1 MTAGVDLS
9 AIWCIADKSALT
21 IYNRPM
27 RIVSL
32 NCSNTEIVCAL
43 GRAGNLVGVDDH
55 SDFPPEVV
63 GPLPRVGPD
72 LTPDM
77 DKIKALSP
85 DLVLA
90 SLTVP
95 GHEKVIDNL
104 EKAGLEY
111 RAPEPTTL
119 NDVYDDIER
128 IAAALGAESAAES
141 VVADMRRRI
150 TAVGDAEARPSILVQ
165 WWPKPVIAPGRSSW
179 VNDLIVLAGATNP
192 LGEEEVKSRPLD
204 NSEVR
209 DIDPDVIVLSWCG
222 VEPRKYRPDVVYDNS
237 EWSDLSAVRNRRVYK
252 VPEAYLGRPSPRLTS
267 GSLALRSIVSSL

>member
-1 MTAGVDLS
+1 LS
-9 AIWCIADKSALT
+9 AISLAPSIADRSAFT
-21 IYNRPM
+21 TYNRPM

-43 GRAGNLVGVDDH
+43 GLADDLVGVDDH
-55 SDFPPEVV
+55 SDFPPDVV

-77 DKIKALSP
+77 DQIKALSP

-95 GHEKVIDNL
+95 GHEKVIENL
-104 EKAGLEY
+104 DKAGLEY
-111 RAPEPTTL
+111 LAPEPITL
-119 NDVYDDIER
+119 EDVYDDIKR
-128 IAAALGAESAAES
+128 IAAALGADSDAES
-141 VVADMRRRI
+141 VVGDMRQRI
-150 TAVGDAEARPSILVQ
+150 MDVGDAEVRPSILVQ

-179 VNDLIVLAGATNP
+179 VNDLIMLAGAANP
-192 LGEEEVKSRPLD
+192 LGEEKVKSRPLD
-204 NSEVR
+204 NSEIR

-222 VEPRKYRPDVVYDNS
+222 VEPRKYRPDVVYNNT
-237 EWSDLSAVRNRRVYK
+237 EWSDLSAVRNRRVYN

-267 GSLALRSIVSSL
+267 GSLALYSIVSSL

>member
-1 MTAGVDLS
+1 
-9 AIWCIADKSALT
+9 
-21 IYNRPM
+21 M